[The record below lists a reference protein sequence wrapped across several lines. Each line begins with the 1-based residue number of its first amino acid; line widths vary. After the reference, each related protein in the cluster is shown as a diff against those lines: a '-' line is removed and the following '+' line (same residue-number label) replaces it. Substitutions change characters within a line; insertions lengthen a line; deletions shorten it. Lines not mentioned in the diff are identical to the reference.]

1 MIATQAHTGLTQQR
15 YKHRVTSFS
24 SHIHAP
30 PVKDTL
36 RLKETRERVEE
47 EERTRTEQQKH
58 SSTHRILPASHFNC
72 RQINSDF
79 SLDGPM
85 WKRKKA

>member
-1 MIATQAHTGLTQQR
+1 MVSTQAHTGLTQQS

-24 SHIHAP
+24 SHMHAP
-30 PVKDTL
+30 PVRHIKAKGD
-36 RLKETRERVEE
+36 EREWRK
-47 EERTRTEQQKH
+47 RTELKQNNKNIPVH
-58 SSTHRILPASHFNC
+58 IVFLPASLFNC